1 MCLIMLITLAALIS
15 GCITAVT
22 PSNKS
27 VVVVVAGKTQAFT
40 VTATSATSWYMD
52 DVQVATGKTYTY
64 APTDAEVGDHILT
77 VKETGSSSSSKSW
90 NIRVI
95 VGIAS
100 YLHYT
105 LPDQY
110 SYSLSH
116 ASPWPDEAADLFSGY
131 VLTNNILYNAG
142 PPPVYV
148 SGYSLD
154 QFVNKATVN
163 AATPDPDKALGT
175 NDARALYS
183 LFTRSNMDGF
193 SIRTHFL
200 ELALYTPD
208 LRWDQFIQGYLLDLH
223 YSGRVFLPASV
234 GVASKHN
241 TKYAYDI
248 YMFRKIDVKRPD
260 ATGTIATFEVQATTD
275 NYVDDTFFHANT
287 GLWTTKFNY
296 ETKSFGTYTNVK
308 VIPLTQFLTDYVTN
322 VPGNYTYKIVALDG
336 TYKNGWTY
344 AKMQQAYYLVDY
356 DFIVQVDSSNKVI
369 SGTKVNFP
377 VRIEL
382 ISGSTVAYDYS
393 AKNPPAYTKAYDE

>member
-1 MCLIMLITLAALIS
+1 MKNRKSVLYLIMLIILAALTS
-15 GCITAVT
+15 GCISAVT

-40 VTATSATSWYMD
+40 VTATSATSWHLD

-64 APTDAEVGDHILT
+64 APTDADAGDHILT
-77 VKETGSSSSSKSW
+77 VKETGSSSSSKTW
-90 NIRVI
+90 TVRVI

-110 SYSLSH
+110 TYSLSH
-116 ASPWPDEAADLFSGY
+116 ASPWPDEAVDLFSGY
-131 VLTNNILYNAG
+131 TLTNNIFYNAG

-154 QFVNKATVN
+154 QFVNKAAVN
-163 AATPDPDKALGT
+163 AATPDPDAVLGT
-175 NDARALYS
+175 NDARKLYS

-208 LRWDQFIQGYLLDLH
+208 LRWDQFILGYLLDLH

-260 ATGTIATFEVQATTD
+260 SAGSIATFEIHATAS

-287 GLWTTKFNY
+287 GLWTTKN
-296 ETKSFGTYTNVK
+296 TITTRC
-308 VIPLTQFLTDYVTN
+308 IM
-322 VPGNYTYKIVALDG
+322 YKISHKEEVSDYNKEYYIQNM
-336 TYKNGWTY
+336 THVKQKKHENGSLPYTCECGMTVRKY
-344 AKMQQAYYLVDY
+344 CKSSHLKSKKHAELMQTMKGV
-356 DFIVQVDSSNKVI
+356 
-369 SGTKVNFP
+369 
-377 VRIEL
+377 
-382 ISGSTVAYDYS
+382 
-393 AKNPPAYTKAYDE
+393 